1 MVYIIKFN
9 IHTTTYVEYIVKG
22 NLINKF
28 FQSLFLHFKLQNHV
42 MANQKSNGVAARLV
56 ALAML
61 GVEIVT
67 RIHIVLEI

>member
-1 MVYIIKFN
+1 MVHNIKFN
-9 IHTTTYVEYIVKG
+9 THNAAYILKAISSTNFLNFYV
-22 NLINKF
+22 
-28 FQSLFLHFKLQNHV
+28 LHLKLQTHV